1 MKDLVGGILTAPE
14 ASGSG
19 HLSLGD
25 AVEKKTWMGL
35 VKCCFYKKPLPF
47 FCK

>member
-25 AVEKKTWMGL
+25 AVEKKT
-35 VKCCFYKKPLPF
+35 
-47 FCK
+47 